1 MRQSHEVTTKYVY
14 PQITQIDLANL
25 CNLWIRICYAQLS
38 MQPTDRELLIACRE
52 GDESA
57 WEVLVDRYQ
66 RLIYAIPRRAGL
78 NEDQASEV
86 FQEVFA
92 TLLQKLNDIT
102 DPDRLHAWLVTTARR
117 KTWRLMSKERLLRSV
132 TDEER
137 DEELIAVVDIAL
149 LPDETLVRLEEQHR
163 IRTALLALDERCQ
176 KLLTLLYYQP
186 DPPSYA
192 EIAEAFGTSEGSIGP
207 TRARCLKKMLQ
218 LLRK

>member
-1 MRQSHEVTTKYVY
+1 
-14 PQITQIDLANL
+14 
-25 CNLWIRICYAQLS
+25 
-38 MQPTDRELLIACRE
+38 MQPTDRELLNACRK
-52 GDESA
+52 GDESS

-78 NEDQASEV
+78 SEDQASEV

-92 TLLQKLNDIT
+92 TLLQKLDDIM

-117 KTWRLMSKERLLRSV
+117 KTWRLMSKERLLHPV
-132 TDEER
+132 KTGDEER
-137 DEELIAVVDIAL
+137 DEELTGVVDNTP

-176 KLLTLLYYQP
+176 KLLTLLYYRP
-186 DPPSYA
+186 EPPSYA

-218 LLRK
+218 YLKD

>member
-1 MRQSHEVTTKYVY
+1 MQS
-14 PQITQIDLANL
+14 
-25 CNLWIRICYAQLS
+25 
-38 MQPTDRELLIACRE
+38 TDRELLIACRE

>member
-1 MRQSHEVTTKYVY
+1 
-14 PQITQIDLANL
+14 
-25 CNLWIRICYAQLS
+25 

-57 WEVLVDRYQ
+57 WEVLVERYQ

-102 DPDRLHAWLVTTARR
+102 EPDRLHAWLVTTARR
-117 KTWRLMSKERLLRSV
+117 KTWRLMSKERLLRPS

-137 DEELIAVVDIAL
+137 DEELTAVVDNAP

-176 KLLTLLYYQP
+176 KLLTLLYYRP
-186 DPPSYA
+186 EPPSYA

-218 LLRK
+218 LLKMNAAVRTTSR

>member
-1 MRQSHEVTTKYVY
+1 
-14 PQITQIDLANL
+14 
-25 CNLWIRICYAQLS
+25 
-38 MQPTDRELLIACRE
+38 MQPTDRELLNACRE

-78 NEDQASEV
+78 NEDQSGEV

-117 KTWRLMSKERLLRSV
+117 KTWRLMTKERLRRPS
-132 TDEER
+132 TADDER
-137 DEELIAVVDIAL
+137 DEELARIVDNAP
-149 LPDETLVRLEEQHR
+149 LPDENLVRLEEQHR
-163 IRTALLALDERCQ
+163 IRAALHALDERCQ
-176 KLLTLLYYQP
+176 KLLTLLYYRP
-186 DPPSYA
+186 KPPSYA
-192 EIAEAFGTSEGSIGP
+192 EIAAAFGTSEGSIGP

-218 LLRK
+218 LLEE

>member
-1 MRQSHEVTTKYVY
+1 
-14 PQITQIDLANL
+14 
-25 CNLWIRICYAQLS
+25 
-38 MQPTDRELLIACRE
+38 MQPTDRELLNACRE
-52 GDESA
+52 GDESS

-78 NEDQASEV
+78 NEDQAGEV

-117 KTWRLMSKERLLRSV
+117 KTWRLMSKERVLLPAAEEQE
-132 TDEER
+132 DE
-137 DEELIAVVDIAL
+137 LAAVVDNAP
-149 LPDETLVRLEEQHR
+149 LPDEVLVRLEEQHR

-176 KLLTLLYYQP
+176 KLLTLLYYRP
-186 DPPSYA
+186 EPPSYA
-192 EIAEAFGTSEGSIGP
+192 EIAAAFGTSEGSIGP

-218 LLRK
+218 LLGR

>member
-1 MRQSHEVTTKYVY
+1 
-14 PQITQIDLANL
+14 
-25 CNLWIRICYAQLS
+25 
-38 MQPTDRELLIACRE
+38 MQPTDRVLLKACRE

-102 DPDRLHAWLVTTARR
+102 EPDRLHAWLVTTARR
-117 KTWRLMSKERLLRSV
+117 KTWRLMSKERLLRPG

-137 DEELIAVVDIAL
+137 DDELTAVVDNAP
-149 LPDETLVRLEEQHR
+149 LPDETLMRLEEQHR

-176 KLLTLLYYQP
+176 KLLTLLYYRP
-186 DPPSYA
+186 EPPSYA
-192 EIAEAFGTSEGSIGP
+192 EIAETFGTSEGSIGP

-218 LLRK
+218 LLER